1 MKKLLT
7 LFVLICPLL
16 ALAQQ
21 TRQITGQVLD
31 RADGTPLVGATVFIA
46 PEETQA
52 KNYNPQGTIVYEQGR
67 FAFKLPV
74 SVKKVVVSYLG
85 YEAQTIDISGKS
97 NFTIYLSATESKM
110 DAVVVTGYQRIE
122 KRKLTSSIANV
133 KMADIARDGVA
144 SVDEMLS
151 GSIAGLTS
159 TPTTG
164 APGGASKV
172 KIRSTVTL
180 NGNTDPLWVLDGM
193 PLEGNDIPS
202 DWSSKENVDNLYNMS
217 IAGLNP
223 ADIEDITVLKDAA
236 ATAIYGARAA
246 NGVIIITTKKGR
258 RNQATRVNVS
268 ASLFVTDRPNLDKL
282 NLMNASQK
290 VDLELALAANGRLN
304 YLSGMGGVA
313 RILDQAGERAALVG
327 GGFSALSPETQS
339 AINALRKNGTD
350 WGKEIYQVAL
360 NQQYSISISGGG
372 NKASYYFSGGY
383 YNEQGTTV
391 GTGFE
396 RLNLTLKTDY
406 DLLKNLRFGTSV
418 FVGQN
423 KNDSYVSDTDVFTN
437 PSRYTRTVNPYLNAY
452 NPDGSYLYDPDM
464 TARQRDSDVLDY
476 NYFEERNNTE
486 YTLKTRSIKTIF
498 DLDYQPVKGLR
509 LYTQF
514 GLQVDNSMTEK
525 MAQENSYFTRKYARN
540 SVVDGVRYM
549 PEGGV
554 IQNWNSDMS
563 QYNWKAQIEYSGT
576 FAKKHELDLMAGM
589 EMRGTTNTTIHTK
602 GFGYDHKTMVTE
614 PMPIPSGDAGERLAN
629 SSYFKQYQKSFYENR
644 YLSYFFTGS
653 YTYDNR
659 YTIFGSMRYDGTNLF
674 GVDPKYKFNPMW
686 SISGAWSVNREKFL
700 RDAKWLDNL
709 RLRASY
715 GAQGNIDRSTS
726 PYILG
731 TWTIRNVGGSFE
743 DAIFVSSPPNQNLRW
758 ETTYTWNAALDF
770 AALENRIG
778 FTFEIYGRNSKN
790 LITTRTIP
798 QETGFTSTSSNFGE
812 MSSKGIEFTLNTV
825 NVRTRD
831 FRWETSINIAHNTDR
846 VDKVHIDENSYTPSK
861 EGYSS
866 SAVFAYKTAGLD
878 EYGIPMFWKDGQK
891 VSLRE
896 FTDFRLDKTD
906 YGFFVLYDPQVST
919 SQSAI
924 RNNLSYI
931 GSQNP
936 NITGGF
942 NNRFYYKNFDLS
954 VSCNFVFGQLVKRTP
969 FYSPTQTSPG
979 ENNTTE
985 IGQVWSP
992 ENTSGI
998 YPALTGNLKPD
1009 GTTWSGWDEWEAN
1022 PDPYYLYNWILEQYN
1037 SISGASL
1044 FDNFDIWYK
1053 KINYFRVNSIRL
1065 GYAFPEKITRK
1076 LHMAGL
1082 RIHFEARNPFVI
1094 ASNYDGYFD
1103 PETYGSIYS
1112 QPMARTYSVGLNI
1125 TF

>member
-180 NGNTDPLWVLDGM
+180 NGNTDPLWVLDGI

-686 SISGAWSVNREKFL
+686 SISGAWSVNHEKFL

-731 TWTIRNVGGSFE
+731 TWTTRNVGGSFE

-1044 FDNFDIWYK
+1044 FDNLDIWYK

>member
-327 GGFSALSPETQS
+327 GGFSAISPETQS

-731 TWTIRNVGGSFE
+731 TWTTRNVGGSFE

-831 FRWETSINIAHNTDR
+831 FSWETSINIAHNTDR

-1044 FDNFDIWYK
+1044 FDNLDIWYK

>member
-686 SISGAWSVNREKFL
+686 SISGAWSVNHEKFL

-731 TWTIRNVGGSFE
+731 TWTTRNVGGSFE

-1044 FDNFDIWYK
+1044 FDNLDIWDK

>member
-731 TWTIRNVGGSFE
+731 TWTTRNVGGSFE

>member
-686 SISGAWSVNREKFL
+686 SISGAWSVNHEKFL

-731 TWTIRNVGGSFE
+731 TWTTRNVGGSFE

-906 YGFFVLYDPQVST
+906 YGFFVLYDPQVSP

-1044 FDNFDIWYK
+1044 FDNLDIWYK

>member
-452 NPDGSYLYDPDM
+452 NPDGCYLYDPDM

-686 SISGAWSVNREKFL
+686 SISGAWSVNHEKFL

-731 TWTIRNVGGSFE
+731 TWTTRNVGGSFE

-1044 FDNFDIWYK
+1044 FDNLDIWYK

>member
-731 TWTIRNVGGSFE
+731 TWTTRNVGGSFE

-1044 FDNFDIWYK
+1044 FDNLDIWYK

>member
-602 GFGYDHKTMVTE
+602 GFGYEHKTMVTE

-686 SISGAWSVNREKFL
+686 SISGAWSVNHEKFL

-731 TWTIRNVGGSFE
+731 TWTTRNVGGSFE

-1044 FDNFDIWYK
+1044 FDNLDIWYK

>member
-268 ASLFVTDRPNLDKL
+268 ASLFVTNRPNLDKL

-686 SISGAWSVNREKFL
+686 SISGAWSVNHEKFL

-731 TWTIRNVGGSFE
+731 TWTTRNVGGSFE

-1044 FDNFDIWYK
+1044 FDNLNIWYK

>member
-360 NQQYSISISGGG
+360 NQQYSISISGGS

-686 SISGAWSVNREKFL
+686 SISGAWSVNHEKFL

-731 TWTIRNVGGSFE
+731 TWTTRNVGGSFE

-1044 FDNFDIWYK
+1044 FDNLDIWYK

>member
-686 SISGAWSVNREKFL
+686 SISGAWSVNHEKFL

-731 TWTIRNVGGSFE
+731 TWTTRNVGGSFE

-846 VDKVHIDENSYTPSK
+846 VDKVHIDENSYTPST

-1044 FDNFDIWYK
+1044 FDNLDIWYK

>member
-268 ASLFVTDRPNLDKL
+268 ASLFVTDCPNLDKL

-327 GGFSALSPETQS
+327 GGFSAISPETQS

-731 TWTIRNVGGSFE
+731 TWTTRNVGGSFE

-831 FRWETSINIAHNTDR
+831 FSWETSINIAHNTDR

-1044 FDNFDIWYK
+1044 FDNLDIWYK

>member
-686 SISGAWSVNREKFL
+686 SISGAWSVNHEKFL

-731 TWTIRNVGGSFE
+731 TWTTRNVGGSFE